1 MRPPL
6 WQRLDAVAR
15 NLTPFGLTLILVIL
29 SVVPLHLPDFQRVAP
44 GLTLMAVY
52 HWAIYRPNLLPASVV
67 FLIGVLQ
74 DALMG
79 LPMGVSAVVFLTVY
93 GVVLSQRRFFAG
105 KSFAIVWFG
114 FTLVAAGA
122 AVESCLLVSA
132 FNTAFLNPEAA
143 LYQYVVTVG
152 VFPILAWGFLRW
164 QRTFLRLE

>member
-1 MRPPL
+1 MRQTV

-15 NLTPFGLTLILVIL
+15 NLTPFGLTLVLVIL
-29 SVVPLHLPDFQRVAP
+29 SVVPLHLPNFQQVAP
-44 GLTLMAVY
+44 GLALMAVY

-79 LPMGVSAVVFLTVY
+79 LPIGVSALVFLTVY

-105 KSFAIVWFG
+105 KSFVIVWLG
-114 FTLVAAGA
+114 FALVAAGA
-122 AVESCLLVSA
+122 AFLSWLLVSA
-132 FNTAFLNPEAA
+132 FNTTFLNPEAA
-143 LYQYVVTVG
+143 LYRYVVTIG
-152 VFPILAWGFLRW
+152 AFPLLARIFLRW

>member
-1 MRPPL
+1 MRPTL

-15 NLTPFGLTLILVIL
+15 NLTPFGLTLVLVIL

-44 GLTLMAVY
+44 GLALMAVY

-74 DALMG
+74 DALTG
-79 LPMGVSAVVFLTVY
+79 LPLGVSALVFLTVY

-105 KSFAIVWFG
+105 KSFVIVWLG
-114 FTLVAAGA
+114 FAMVAAGA
-122 AVESCLLVSA
+122 AVQSWLLVSV

-143 LYQYVVTVG
+143 FYQYVVTVG
-152 VFPILAWGFLRW
+152 AFPLLAWIFLRW

>member
-1 MRPPL
+1 MRPTL

-15 NLTPFGLTLILVIL
+15 NLTPFGLTLVLVIL

-74 DALMG
+74 DALTG
-79 LPMGVSAVVFLTVY
+79 LPLGISALVFLTVY

-105 KSFAIVWFG
+105 KPFVIVWLG
-114 FTLVAAGA
+114 FALVAAGA
-122 AVESCLLVSA
+122 TVQSWLLMSL
-132 FNTAFLNPEAA
+132 FNAAFLNPKAA
-143 LYQYVVTVG
+143 FYQYVVTAG
-152 VFPILAWGFLRW
+152 AFPLLAWVFLRW